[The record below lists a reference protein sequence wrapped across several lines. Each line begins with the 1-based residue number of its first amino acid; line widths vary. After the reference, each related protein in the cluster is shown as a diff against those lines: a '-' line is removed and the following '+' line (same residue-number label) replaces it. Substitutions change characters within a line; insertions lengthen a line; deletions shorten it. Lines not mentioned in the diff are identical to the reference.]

1 MFLHTDL
8 EKLGKS
14 RCRSP
19 TWRATVRAVFV
30 TNPRELISFAKTT
43 ALKVKEE
50 GEIFFLSLFLR
61 AQEQV
66 LLEQLIFKWNINYHW
81 WVFLNFDLTE
91 RLFFNCLIFTLS
103 VNLKTKS
110 IFHVKKI
117 LLDQYHFALIRACSR
132 DTKIVIDS
140 LVHII
145 AFLLFPF

>member
-1 MFLHTDL
+1 MKY
-8 EKLGKS
+8 KLS
-14 RCRSP
+14 
-19 TWRATVRAVFV
+19 T
-30 TNPRELISFAKTT
+30 
-43 ALKVKEE
+43 
-50 GEIFFLSLFLR
+50 
-61 AQEQV
+61 
-66 LLEQLIFKWNINYHW
+66 

-145 AFLLFPF
+145 AFLLFPFLVSTEKNKISIVRIWWCAKKVFSAPSRDPIIQKCRIRNHPDRIILYILPLKF